1 MQSTRSSARMRTNGP
16 ARGGAPAADQP
27 SRPGS
32 DHRGLRRA
40 CARASTMALAMALA
54 LSFGCASGRGMGSR
68 GSGKLVRPEADATYD
83 VLVAEVAAREGD
95 PELALDALDRA
106 IEKDPDSAYLHYRAS
121 RFAAQLE
128 DVDRA
133 IAYGEAGMALDP
145 GDIEGRRFLGRLYLH
160 QREYDRVELTLRD
173 ADERPLDS
181 EAALLL
187 FQMYIER
194 GQMASALTTARL
206 LLEDDPENLGG
217 YMAVATVYERLR
229 QYEDAEE
236 VLRQGLEYH
245 PDRFVLYSRLARVRR
260 SAGDRAGE
268 IDVYREAL
276 EQHPDHHGM
285 LLSLGEAQIAAGD
298 MEGAVETYRQ
308 LVASHPGD
316 VQAVKR
322 LASLEYAAG
331 DPEAAAAR
339 FAAAVEANPD
349 RPDLAFSLGQV
360 ERALG
365 RNEAALVAFDRV
377 PSSHPLYGESRMQ
390 VASILEEEGDLAG
403 ALVELERLRVIRDE
417 RAIVFHT
424 ASLRAR
430 TGDLEGGIAL
440 LESMLADDPGDQEV
454 LYEIGVL
461 YGMAKENAKA
471 IEYMQ
476 RVLDENPDN
485 AHALNY
491 IGYTLAERGEDL
503 DRAERLIVRALEL
516 SPDDG
521 YIADSLGWV
530 YYMQARPLM
539 EHGRR
544 DDGLALLERAREQL
558 RLADDLTGG
567 DPVVS
572 EHLGDVYLL
581 MNERTRALEY
591 YERAVGQ
598 KYREA
603 EQPEL
608 IEKLDR
614 LRGDLGSGA
623 PGTGAGAGEAVDPDA
638 DHQGGEARDE
648 TPTP

>member
-1 MQSTRSSARMRTNGP
+1 MPSTDPVGDRAL
-16 ARGGAPAADQP
+16 AALRGG
-27 SRPGS
+27 SLLRGPGLLLLVCLLS
-32 DHRGLRRA
+32 G
-40 CARASTMALAMALA
+40 AL
-54 LSFGCASGRGMGSR
+54 GCAAGRGPGARSA
-68 GSGKLVRPEADATYD
+68 GKLERPDAGASYD
-83 VLVAEVAAREGD
+83 VLVAEIAAREGQ
-95 PELALDALDRA
+95 PELALEALDRA
-106 IEKDPDSAYLHYRAS
+106 IAKDPGSAYLRYRAS

-128 DVDRA
+128 ELDRA
-133 IAYGEAGMALDP
+133 IAYGESGMELDP
-145 GDIEGRRFLGRLYLH
+145 GDVEGRRFLGRLYLH
-160 QREYDRVELTLRD
+160 RREYDAVERTLRD

-181 EAALLL
+181 ESALLL

-206 LLEDDPENLGG
+206 LLEADPENLGG

-229 QYEDAEE
+229 QYDDAEE
-236 VLRQGLEYH
+236 VLRQGLQYH
-245 PDRFVLYSRLARVRR
+245 ADRFVLYSRLARVRR
-260 SAGDRAGE
+260 SAGDREGE
-268 IDVYREAL
+268 IAVYREAL

-285 LLSLGEAQIAAGD
+285 LLSLGEAQIAAND
-298 MEGAVETYRQ
+298 MAGALETYRR
-308 LVASHPGD
+308 LVDAHPGD

-339 FAAAVEANPD
+339 FAAAAAANPD
-349 RPDLAFSLGQV
+349 RPDLVYSLGQV

-365 RNEAALVAFDRV
+365 RGESAIEAFDRV
-377 PSSHPLYGESRMQ
+377 PPGHPLYPEARMQ
-390 VASILEEEGDLAG
+390 VASILEEQGDLDA
-403 ALVELERLRVIRDE
+403 ALVELERLRGLREE
-417 RAIVFHT
+417 RAIEFHT

-430 TGDLEGGIAL
+430 TGDLAGGIAL
-440 LESMLADDPGDQEV
+440 LEAMLEADPADQEV

-461 YGMAKENAKA
+461 YGTAKDTARA
-471 IEYMQ
+471 IEYMEK
-476 RVLDENPDN
+476 VLDANPDN

-503 DRAERLIVRALEL
+503 DRAERLIVRALEI

-539 EHGRR
+539 ERGRR
-544 DDGLALLERAREQL
+544 DDALVLLERAREQL

-581 MNERTRALEY
+581 MDDPTAALQY
-591 YERAVGQ
+591 YERAVDQ
-598 KYREA
+598 KYRAA
-603 EQPEL
+603 EQPDL

-614 LRGDLGSGA
+614 LRTDLGEGTV
-623 PGTGAGAGEAVDPDA
+623 PRGGTGEPSVAGPDGEL
-638 DHQGGEARDE
+638 DE
-648 TPTP
+648 TPAP